1 MAVIPQSLGRYGGFA
16 GTTGFQL
23 QDTEQ
28 QNIAAQGKVQEN
40 LLRMQLD
47 AKQREDGANNDLA
60 RRNQD
65 LGVLTNNIGA
75 DTTRR
80 GQDLNFQLGMA
91 PLDFA
96 KQKFNTLLPM
106 LQSQIGSTGAGLVG
120 GAEHAAAGRHPRRR
134 LHPRPDSAT
143 GERLEVPSVDQQTAT
158 SPARERDETGR
169 AGLQP
174 EVAAPRRPEPAGG
187 ERRDGVGGRPGAAD
201 PDGGGPDR
209 TPSRRSPGRT
219 LAEAQWKDFNDADI
233 RRRQA
238 AQQGQNS
245 ILSILASLA

>member
-1 MAVIPQSLGRYGGFA
+1 MAVLPQSLGRYGGFA

-65 LGVLTNNIGA
+65 LGVLANNIGA
-75 DTTRR
+75 DTARH

-96 KQKFNTLLPM
+96 KQKYNTLLPM
-106 LQSQIGSTGAGLVG
+106 LQSQLGAQGAGLVG
-120 GAEHAAAGRHPRRR
+120 GQNTPQPAVTPGGVFT
-134 LHPRPDSAT
+134 PDQIQQQVNASKA
-143 GERLEVPSVDQQTAT
+143 SVDRQTAT
-158 SPARERDETGR
+158 SQRGNATKLAGQGFSPKSPLLAALNQQAANAGMASGADQEREIRM
-169 AGLQP
+169 
-174 EVAAPRRPEPAGG
+174 
-187 ERRDGVGGRPGAAD
+187 GAA
-201 PDGGGPDR
+201 GQNAQHMLAGQN
-209 TPSRRSPGRT
+209 
-219 LAEAQWKDFNDADI
+219 LAETQWRDFNDADI